1 MKLFIA
7 LWPDEL
13 ARAALAADLPALARA
28 AGGRPTAPA
37 NLHLTVA
44 FIGQVD
50 DRRFDDIAGLLAAT
64 RPAPFTVG
72 LDRLDAF
79 VSQRVLFRAP
89 SRCPAELLDAQQELV
104 AKLAVAAIPVDRRRF
119 RPHVTLARHCDRG
132 ALAALAGGP
141 EAGHPAIAGP
151 PLQRDP
157 GPPPQPLAGGQPP
170 RSASGHPLREAAAA
184 VAARPFA
191 WHAPGWALVESRSS
205 PGGVVYHPHV
215 IL

>member
-7 LWPDEL
+7 LWPDEP

-44 FIGQVD
+44 FIGPVD

-64 RPAPFTVG
+64 RPPPFTVG

-89 SRCPAELLDAQQELV
+89 SQCPAVLLDAHRELV
-104 AKLAVAAIPVDRRRF
+104 VGLAEAAVPVDQRPF
-119 RPHVTLARHCDRG
+119 RPHVTLARRCDRA
-132 ALAALAGGP
+132 ALAAP
-141 EAGHPAIAGP
+141 
-151 PLQRDP
+151 
-157 GPPPQPLAGGQPP
+157 
-170 RSASGHPLREAAAA
+170 SLREI
-184 VAARPFA
+184 VAGVRPFT